1 MGSIAKKTSVKV
13 EKYLD
18 KTSLV
23 IEIGEVIRTSIV
35 PFLNSSANKR
45 MVRAGMKTKNKKG
58 DRENKP
64 FICVNPE
71 SRMLKSPEKSHKKAP
86 FVSR

>member
-1 MGSIAKKTSVKV
+1 MAKQTSISP
-13 EKYLD
+13 EKYFD

-23 IEIGEVIRTSIV
+23 LEIGEVWRTSIV
-35 PFLNSSANKR
+35 PSLYSSANKR
-45 MVRAGMKTKNKKG
+45 IVKAGIKTKNKKG
-58 DRENKP
+58 ERENKP

-71 SRMLKSPEKSHKKAP
+71 SRMLKSLEKNHKKAP

>member
-1 MGSIAKKTSVKV
+1 MKL
-13 EKYLD
+13 E
-18 KTSLV
+18 
-23 IEIGEVIRTSIV
+23 E
-35 PFLNSSANKR
+35 LNSSLNICNKR
-45 MVRAGMKTKNKKG
+45 MVRAGMKIKNKKG

-86 FVSR
+86 FVNR